1 MVDPLPK
8 VGCSFEGIDYSLAF
22 TVAENPSSTV
32 TGSIERL
39 VRFSADDEA
48 HRVEITFS
56 FETQIPFLAGAV
68 VTNPTRAILKFFD
81 PGGTLVYEE
90 VIASESG
97 PGSVLVLPTG
107 SDGQE
112 FLLIADG
119 TKIRQGLITPKLQIS
134 DWTWRS

>member
-1 MVDPLPK
+1 M
-8 VGCSFEGIDYSLAF
+8 
-22 TVAENPSSTV
+22 AENPSPTE
-32 TGSIERL
+32 TGSVERS
-39 VRFSADDEA
+39 VRFSEDDET

-81 PGGTLVYEE
+81 PGGALIYEE
-90 VIASESG
+90 VIASKSG

-119 TKIRQGLITPKLQIS
+119 TKILSYRAPPTTGG
-134 DWTWRS
+134 